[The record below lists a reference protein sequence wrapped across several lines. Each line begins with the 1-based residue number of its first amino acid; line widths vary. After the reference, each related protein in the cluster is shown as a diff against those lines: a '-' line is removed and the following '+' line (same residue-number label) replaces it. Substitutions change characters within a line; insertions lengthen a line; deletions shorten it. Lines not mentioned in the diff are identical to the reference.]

1 MALSRAVGARDPTK
15 ESPMAHGVSAS
26 EFKLPPL
33 TPGPH
38 RKRLGLVALVATFGG
53 LLFGYD
59 TGVANGAERPLAHEM
74 GFDALQIGIVISALI
89 FAAAVGA
96 MVCGQI
102 ADKIGRKPTIII
114 LAVLFFCGTAIVV
127 TSPGGPELGTH
138 TAFGYA
144 MLITGRICLGLA
156 VGGAS
161 AVVPVYL
168 AELAPFEIRGSLSG
182 RNEFMIVV
190 GQLAAFVVNAIIAAV
205 MGLDTP
211 GLWRVMFSICAI
223 PAIFLFFGMLRM
235 PESPRWLVEKG
246 RQEDARAVLLT
257 IRSKE
262 RAEAE
267 LAEVENVAAEEHE
280 LEGARLGF
288 AAVLKNKSLLVIL
301 VIACCLGIAQQF
313 TGVNAIMYYGQ
324 RMLAESGFS
333 EDMIGWVNIAPGV
346 IAVLGG
352 VVALFLMDRINR
364 RTNFLWGYGMTAL
377 SHILI
382 AIAMMLLFPE
392 GSAARPWVF
401 LVLIIVMIGSIQLFL
416 NLATWVYLSEIF
428 PLHMRGIGMGVS
440 VLVLWLANG
449 VLALLVPSI
458 VNAVGMGLFLI
469 FAVVNVVSFLFIFRF
484 LPETRGR
491 TLEELEEDVTTG
503 AILLPAARR

>member
-1 MALSRAVGARDPTK
+1 MSR
-15 ESPMAHGVSAS
+15 GVPAGQV
-26 EFKLPPL
+26 KLPPL
-33 TPGPH
+33 TKGPH
-38 RKRLGLVALVATFGG
+38 RKRLGVVALVATFGG

-59 TGVANGAERPLAHEM
+59 TGVANGAERPLEQEM
-74 GFDALQIGIVISALI
+74 GLTSMQIGMVISSLV
-89 FAAAVGA
+89 FAAAIGA
-96 MVCGQI
+96 LICGRL
-102 ADKIGRKPTIII
+102 ADRIGRKHTIII
-114 LAVLFFCGTAIVV
+114 LAVMFFVGTLIVI
-127 TSPGGPELGTH
+127 SAPSGPEYGTH
-138 TAFGYA
+138 TVFGYS
-144 MLITGRICLGLA
+144 MLLAGRITLGLA

-168 AELAPFEIRGSLSG
+168 AELSPYEIRGSLSG

-190 GQLAAFVVNAIIAAV
+190 GQLSAFVVNAIIAAV

-211 GLWRVMFSICAI
+211 GLWRVMFAVCAV

-235 PESPRWLVEKG
+235 PESPRWLVEQG
-246 RQEDARAVLLT
+246 RRDEAHAVLLT

-262 RAEAE
+262 RAAAE
-267 LAEVENVAAEEHE
+267 LADVEHTTEEEHSAE
-280 LEGARLGF
+280 AAKLGF
-288 AAVLKNKSLLVIL
+288 RAVLQSKGLLTIL
-301 VIACCLGIAQQF
+301 IIACLLGVAQQF

-346 IAVLGG
+346 IAVIGG
-352 VVALFLMDRINR
+352 AVALLLMDRINR
-364 RTNFLWGYGMTAL
+364 RTNFLWGYGMTAF

-392 GSAARPWVF
+392 GHAARPWVF
-401 LVLIIVMIGSIQLFL
+401 LVLIVIMIGSIQLFL

-449 VLALLVPSI
+449 VIALLVPSI
-458 VNAVGMGLFLI
+458 VESIGMGLFVL
-469 FAVVNVVSFLFIFRF
+469 FAAINIVSFFFILRF

-491 TLEELEEDVTTG
+491 TLEELEEDVVTG
-503 AILLPAARR
+503 AILLTGARKK